1 MIKSNLPDGFME
13 TNWEMIME
21 LAAKAGAKFPEVVGV
36 QWALESGY
44 GRHLSGR
51 NNYFGLKAE
60 EGQDSEVLSTLEQDA
75 NGVASPENAAFLNFD
90 SVEECVNYL
99 VRLWYHDYE
108 DYKGVNRA
116 KTPEECIRLLQ
127 KENYATDKKYAEKLL
142 KIYREKFGASK
153 PVEAATVKTSVLY
166 TMEAMQDTWLKKDIK
181 QADELEDNEKIFVP
195 KGRRYGVVRESE
207 VPENSHFRVLLAA
220 GSGEWFVYGPHVSK
234 KQESI
239 IVTGGIDW
247 NNFNCKVSAS
257 FTVGEVLQF
266 DTRRRP
272 KTNSSDTARLERS
285 IAQLQLI
292 RTAWNRPIGVTSFY
306 RPEPINS
313 EVGGVSNS
321 QHITGLA
328 FDIYPVNDSLDRF
341 YKWLFPRWT
350 GGLGDGRNRG
360 FVHVDLRNKG
370 HFVPGAGV
378 SPAYQWPY

>member
-1 MIKSNLPDGFME
+1 
-13 TNWEMIME
+13 
-21 LAAKAGAKFPEVVGV
+21 
-36 QWALESGY
+36 
-44 GRHLSGR
+44 
-51 NNYFGLKAE
+51 
-60 EGQDSEVLSTLEQDA
+60 
-75 NGVASPENAAFLNFD
+75 
-90 SVEECVNYL
+90 
-99 VRLWYHDYE
+99 
-108 DYKGVNRA
+108 
-116 KTPEECIRLLQ
+116 
-127 KENYATDKKYAEKLL
+127 
-142 KIYREKFGASK
+142 
-153 PVEAATVKTSVLY
+153 
-166 TMEAMQDTWLKKDIK
+166 MEAMQDTWLKKDIK